1 MKWIGLIIIA
11 LPMIIQIHLIIKTLK
26 ERELLPRERFFM
38 ELIKRCLR

>member
-11 LPMIIQIHLIIKTLK
+11 LPIVIQIYLIIKTYK
-26 ERELLPRERFFM
+26 EHKLLPRERFFM